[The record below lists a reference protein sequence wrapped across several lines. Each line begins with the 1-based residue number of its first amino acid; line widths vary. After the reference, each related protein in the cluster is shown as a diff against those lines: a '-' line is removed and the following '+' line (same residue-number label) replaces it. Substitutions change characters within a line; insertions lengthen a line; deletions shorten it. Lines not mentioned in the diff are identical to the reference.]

1 MTRVLYSVKSR
12 LPLCRDVMLCRE
24 NSVYLSSV
32 ELESEIFPPSWM
44 ELLFRFYLHENTE
57 TLPNNKDMDAS
68 ALNDCLLRKIKN
80 QPKPHRAL
88 KVSLI
93 TQDVTSMASSYS
105 HLFRLGNFPE
115 WSPLLYP
122 LPISKLFLE
131 KNLSATGTNNCIIF
145 ALSIIFAF
153 EVMMEIM
160 LAWILTLF
168 IPTSRTLI
176 RSQVLTW
183 LTPFGEIGQW
193 VCLQKSNKITL
204 QIRQWFF
211 PFSLK
216 AARPVHSSSAQS
228 EPLTAKILLSQD
240 LCYPGIVI
248 ILFELGEIT
257 PWTEKAF
264 IGNLHR
270 SRHWDLQSLPNIQ
283 SVRFSLPSLG
293 KGRQ

>member
-1 MTRVLYSVKSR
+1 MTRVLYLVKSR

-193 VCLQKSNKITL
+193 SDSFTESVCRRAIKLHCRSDNDSFLFPWKQPDQSIAPLHKVSPSQQKFCCPRIFVIQVL
-204 QIRQWFF
+204 
-211 PFSLK
+211 
-216 AARPVHSSSAQS
+216 SSSS
-228 EPLTAKILLSQD
+228 LNWEKLR
-240 LCYPGIVI
+240 PGQ
-248 ILFELGEIT
+248 
-257 PWTEKAF
+257 K
-264 IGNLHR
+264 
-270 SRHWDLQSLPNIQ
+270 RHS
-283 SVRFSLPSLG
+283 
-293 KGRQ
+293 